1 MKKASEIYNGGEY
14 WWDYTPMLE
23 EFGDILLR
31 EDDEGWQ
38 GDSFLI
44 YHNDNKYGYLS
55 FGWGSCSGC
64 DALQSCKTIS
74 EVQEL
79 MDSLYNEI
87 EWYESIKELKESFD
101 DTDWELKWEGHSSA
115 FQRLAKKVME
125 L

>member
-1 MKKASEIYNGGEY
+1 MKKASEIYDIGKY

-23 EFGDILLR
+23 EFGTIILR
-31 EDDEGWQ
+31 EDDEGYQ

-64 DALQSCKTIS
+64 DALQGCRTIS

-79 MDSLYNEI
+79 MDSLYDDI
-87 EWYESIKELKESFD
+87 VWYDSIKELQDHFGN
-101 DTDWELKWEGHSSA
+101 TDWDLKWEGHSSS
-115 FQRLAKKVME
+115 FRRLVEKIMA

>member
-1 MKKASEIYNGGEY
+1 MKKASEIYNGKEY

-64 DALQSCKTIS
+64 DATFTLSRAIRYWLWHCGVPTKI
-74 EVQEL
+74 
-79 MDSLYNEI
+79 
-87 EWYESIKELKESFD
+87 
-101 DTDWELKWEGHSSA
+101 A
-115 FQRLAKKVME
+115 FWGIRGD
-125 L
+125 